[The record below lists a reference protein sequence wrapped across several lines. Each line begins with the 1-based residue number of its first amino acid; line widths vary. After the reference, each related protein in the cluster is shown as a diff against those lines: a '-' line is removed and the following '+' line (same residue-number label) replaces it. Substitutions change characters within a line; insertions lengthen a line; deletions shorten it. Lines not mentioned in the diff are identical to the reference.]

1 MELFNITLKKDGV
14 NRLLTK
20 GNTEKYAN
28 NKNEKYKKF

>member
-20 GNTEKYAN
+20 DNAEKYVN